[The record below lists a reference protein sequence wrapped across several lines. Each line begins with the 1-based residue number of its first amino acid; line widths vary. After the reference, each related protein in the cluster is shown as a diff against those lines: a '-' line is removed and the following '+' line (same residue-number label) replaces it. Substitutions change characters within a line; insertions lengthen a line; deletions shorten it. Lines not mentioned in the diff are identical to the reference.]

1 MSNTIIRVHPAI
13 GIARLGNSP
22 EKYFLGPEIPG
33 NHIDVDVYRD
43 SKMRLKRQGARFRLY
58 EYSGENSDKPVKEV
72 NSDDPRVASIQ
83 WTVHL
88 ANSKA
93 AGPFFR
99 GILRQ
104 DNTLR
109 NNKHPRESLVLDG

>member
-1 MSNTIIRVHPAI
+1 MSKTVIRVHPAI

-22 EKYFLGPEIPG
+22 EEYFLGPEIPG
-33 NHIDVDVYRD
+33 SCVDVDGYRD

-58 EYSGENSDKPVKEV
+58 EYEKENSDQSAGEL
-72 NSDDPRVASIQ
+72 NTDDPRVASIR

-93 AGPFFR
+93 AGPLFR
-99 GILRQ
+99 GILQQ
-104 DNTLR
+104 DSAL
-109 NNKHPRESLVLDG
+109 